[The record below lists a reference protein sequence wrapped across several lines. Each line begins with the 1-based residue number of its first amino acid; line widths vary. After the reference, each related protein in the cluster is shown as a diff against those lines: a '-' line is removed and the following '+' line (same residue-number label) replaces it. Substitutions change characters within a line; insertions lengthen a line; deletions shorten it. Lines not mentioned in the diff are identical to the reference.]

1 MLGHIFRREIL
12 EHFISLRFSL
22 TFILVIVVMSTIG
35 FVFIGEHTEM
45 SADFSRNR
53 NEYLDKL
60 RQTTKKPEPL
70 GGVTF
75 PQSVY
80 KSPNPLQFLAEG
92 HEQDLPNTCEVGAF
106 YTEGPYLKSRGNF
119 MLGRSNPFDWAF
131 VMGTIFSFVAIIL
144 TYDAISGEREKG
156 TLRLTLSNAVSRGT
170 LLLGKYLAVM
180 VSISM
185 PLFVGITM
193 NLFIIITSG
202 ALSFDAGDWAKICAM
217 IGVSLVYISA
227 FVLLSL
233 FISSSFRESSTA
245 LVVLLLL
252 WVMSV
257 VIVPSSGGIIA
268 SKLKKPASLE
278 QWRGRLQAK
287 LASAPRIRSTY
298 WSPGEPLTPAISFAN
313 AREGVLDEYRG
324 ALVNQIQWTRNFTSI
339 SPTANYQY
347 AAEAIAGTGLTR
359 YETFWKQVKQ
369 YKMELL
375 EFTKTEYAKNQRNP
389 DIRYA
394 VDYDAIPKFTDKLP
408 SLSST
413 AQSALLNLMLLCLFN
428 IAFFVA
434 AFVSFLRYDV
444 R

>member
-1 MLGHIFRREIL
+1 MLE
-12 EHFISLRFSL
+12 
-22 TFILVIVVMSTIG
+22 
-35 FVFIGEHTEM
+35 
-45 SADFSRNR
+45 
-53 NEYLDKL
+53 
-60 RQTTKKPEPL
+60 
-70 GGVTF
+70 
-75 PQSVY
+75 
-80 KSPNPLQFLAEG
+80 
-92 HEQDLPNTCEVGAF
+92 
-106 YTEGPYLKSRGNF
+106 
-119 MLGRSNPFDWAF
+119 RSNPFDWAF
-131 VMGTIFSFVAIIL
+131 VVGTIFSFVAIIL
-144 TYDAISGEREKG
+144 TYDAISGERERG
-156 TLRLTLSNAVSRGT
+156 TLRLTLSNAVPRGT

-202 ALSFDAGDWAKICAM
+202 ALFFDAGGWAKIFTM
-217 IGVSLVYISA
+217 IGISLVYISA

-268 SKLKKPASLE
+268 SKLRKSASLE
-278 QWRGRLQAK
+278 QWRGRMKAK
-287 LASAPRIRSTY
+287 LETAPRISSYY
-298 WSPGEPLTPAISFAN
+298 WSPGEPLTPAIGFAN
-313 AREGVLDEYRG
+313 ARESVLSEYRQ
-324 ALVNQIQWTRNFTSI
+324 ALVDQVQWTRNFTSI

-359 YETFWKQVKQ
+359 YETFLKQVKQ

-389 DIRYA
+389 DIHYA
-394 VDYDAIPKFTDKLP
+394 VNYDAIPKFTDKLP

-413 AQSALLNLMLLCLFN
+413 AQSVLLNLLMLCLFN
-428 IAFFVA
+428 IAFFIA